1 MLLRTFITRLFFL
14 ILLFTSADQAF
25 TQKKTDLQKQRDEIN
40 EKIALTKKLIRESES
55 QQKNTSS
62 QLAVLNEQI
71 AYREALI
78 KSISKEITVIHSEI
92 HSKEERNKQLEQQ
105 IKDLK
110 EEYGRM
116 VYLAYRNRSAYDR
129 LMYIFAAEDFN
140 QAFKRFKITQHYA
153 DARKKQVEAIKEM
166 QAEIAEN
173 ISGLSK
179 DKVEKETLAGDREKE
194 KAEIDEAKKSKQQ
207 KLNSLQQEEKKL
219 RDQQKKQESDR
230 KSLTKKIEEIIQA
243 ELAAERKRAEEERK
257 KAEAQKS
264 TAAAPDKSGVTA
276 SASKSSTSSSS
287 TNAASSS
294 SSSSSKSA
302 ASTLAPEVKLL
313 NADFEK
319 NKGALP
325 WPVSSGIISTH
336 FGRQPHPSISGIEV
350 NNNGVDFITEG
361 NGYAQ
366 VIFAG
371 TVSSVFNIPGA
382 GMNVIVTHGTYKS
395 VYSGLKDVSVKV
407 GDKVAAK
414 QRIGAVL
421 SDGDESI
428 LHFEIWKV
436 NAEAGAAQNPE
447 LWIKKR

>member
-1 MLLRTFITRLFFL
+1 MHLRHYIHRLLVTAL
-14 ILLFTSADQAF
+14 ICCSVTASFA
-25 TQKKTDLQKQRDEIN
+25 QKKTDLQQQRDEIN

-71 AYREALI
+71 AYRESLI

-92 HSKEERNKQLEQQ
+92 QSKEQRNVQLEQQ

-153 DARKKQVEAIKEM
+153 EARKKQVDAIKEM
-166 QAEIAEN
+166 QAEIAAN
-173 ISGLSK
+173 ISGLSQNK
-179 DKVEKETLAGDREKE
+179 KEKESLAGDREKE
-194 KAEIDEAKKSKQQ
+194 KAEIDEAKKTKQQ
-207 KLNSLQQEEKKL
+207 KLTSLQQEEKKL
-219 RDQQKKQESDR
+219 RDQQKKQEADR

-243 ELAAERKRAEEERK
+243 ELAAERKKAEEERK
-257 KAEAQKS
+257 KAEAQKAATADKS
-264 TAAAPDKSGVTA
+264 GTTAAAPKSSTG
-276 SASKSSTSSSS
+276 STSSS
-287 TNAASSS
+287 TTASSTGS
-294 SSSSSKSA
+294 SSTKSA

-336 FGRQPHPSISGIEV
+336 FGRQAHPSISGIEV

-366 VIFAG
+366 VIFTG

-407 GDKVAAK
+407 GDKVTAK
-414 QRIGAVL
+414 QRIGTVL

-436 NAEAGAAQNPE
+436 NSESGAAQNPE
-447 LWIKKR
+447 LWIKRR

>member
-1 MLLRTFITRLFFL
+1 MILRQFIHRLIVIA
-14 ILLFTSADQAF
+14 ILLCSVTSAFA
-25 TQKKTDLQKQRDEIN
+25 QKKTDLQQQRDEIN

-71 AYREALI
+71 AYRESLI

-92 HSKEERNKQLEQQ
+92 QSKEQRNVQLEQQ

-153 DARKKQVEAIKEM
+153 DARKKQVDAIKEM

-173 ISGLSK
+173 ISGLSQNK
-179 DKVEKETLAGDREKE
+179 KEKESLAGDREKE

-219 RDQQKKQESDR
+219 RDQQKKQEADR

-243 ELAAERKRAEEERK
+243 ELAAERKKAEEERK
-257 KAEAQKS
+257 KAEAQKAA
-264 TAAAPDKSGVTA
+264 TADKSGTTTA
-276 SASKSSTSSSS
+276 APKSTTSSSS
-287 TNAASSS
+287 TTSASSS
-294 SSSSSKSA
+294 TSTKSA

-336 FGRQPHPSISGIEV
+336 FGRHAHPSISGIEV

-366 VIFAG
+366 VIFTG

-407 GDKVAAK
+407 GDKVTAK

-436 NAEAGAAQNPE
+436 NAESGAAQNPE